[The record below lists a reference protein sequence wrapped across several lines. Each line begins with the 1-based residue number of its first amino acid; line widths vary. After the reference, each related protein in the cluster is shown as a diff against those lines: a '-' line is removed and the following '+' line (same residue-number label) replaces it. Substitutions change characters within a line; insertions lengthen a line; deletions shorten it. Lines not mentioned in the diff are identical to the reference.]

1 MSVSEHN
8 GNAHI
13 HRLSLSPSSLKVKS
27 VRPKME
33 KERLGGK
40 EEERDDVLRVREKMK
55 NKIHTHIHSKRERD
69 CKSLKKWRWMEKY
82 VRVGEG
88 THHIGRQ

>member
-1 MSVSEHN
+1 MEINCFCVSVNEHD

-40 EEERDDVLRVREKMK
+40 EEERDDVFREREKK
-55 NKIHTHIHSKRERD
+55 EEQNPHTH
-69 CKSLKKWRWMEKY
+69 
-82 VRVGEG
+82 
-88 THHIGRQ
+88 TQ